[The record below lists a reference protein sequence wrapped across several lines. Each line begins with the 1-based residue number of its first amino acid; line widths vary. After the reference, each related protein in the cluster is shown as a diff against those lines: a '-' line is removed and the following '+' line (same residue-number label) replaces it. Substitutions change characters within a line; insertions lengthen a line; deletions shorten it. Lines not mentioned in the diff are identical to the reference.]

1 MKEPKKLLNFSKV
14 NWKMLGILTGIC
26 FLVNIDMDNKRPY
39 GMALVEAVG
48 YGAGAASAVVWI
60 AKGKRDYITE

>member
-1 MKEPKKLLNFSKV
+1 
-14 NWKMLGILTGIC
+14 MLGILTGIC